1 MADPGNVL
9 SRGVQFAECK
19 RLRWTALTSYDPH
32 HPESSFFD
40 WYLPA
45 LNDDPKTFDKAE
57 GLDIDEDEL
66 PGEDGEPPE
75 KEKND
80 KELVPVTNRWIYAFE
95 TGYADIG
102 KIAILAREYH
112 ADDKGALTFVD
123 GNKRR
128 LVEATDDSEPKGQ
141 PIADAGLPLTRQT
154 EHCHYVFVATR
165 GRLCRDAVR
174 DIESRLTGP
183 RKAWRM
189 PSIYRPINL
198 GDSLQK
204 HAKGK
209 PFAPVIDPLTLAE
222 NLGRSYRRALNWAI
236 NLAVPHKNNPKRE
249 EMATDVLKYQ
259 LGAMMRDNLLRDGND
274 PQQIKPHLVN
284 NGDLMLHF
292 LDKREAALSMARQQ
306 GRLQAAALV
315 LFFKSDIWSVARGWY
330 HGPIKCGPTTTAA
343 KTIGHMFLA
352 SCADAHR
359 RLEETGIGQRYLK
372 KVVHEDDGPRAWFFE
387 PPPKKEKSEEEENDD
402 EGTWHQIRRKSAT
415 AAIVGIAEF
424 GPALKVARNVH
435 HADAMMR
442 RTLKKLFPLNTMEE
456 LFDHERKRLVE
467 QLLKLSPEGS
477 LVKANY
483 DKVHQDL
490 THLIKDNKAHWP
502 HGTKLA
508 TASELLSKALG
519 AIEIYNL
526 AEKMQRAME
535 ELAKQDAAR
544 RVSTFDVSM
553 RITLAGLDVLV
564 AAEEPISEY
573 GLHMAKGTRVEKI
586 VGKVLKPTAFKILG
600 SVSSFIETYVAW
612 VEAQEAAERGE
623 RGVAAGYF
631 TVAGGATLAGIGFF
645 MGFLLTPASAVVLT
659 AASLALVV
667 VGIAAVTVGYLVVAC
682 FTTTAWQSFA
692 AHSAFGADRSDGKT
706 AWSGSEFSEWQK
718 GTEGLGLQITALTA
732 MLCGFSMTGEGS
744 AGGGSSVRIAFGG
757 LPLNAKL
764 QIQFELT
771 FDNGDSAKVGY
782 LIDLVAKPTV
792 LRHWGGAG
800 PECRRLVP
808 TSEKGRLTTL
818 IVAPMWPAGLNV
830 VTSQCSAVIQY
841 APPSAEGEEGAAT
854 GTIPVHGHF
863 NYKVIESG
871 ALGIAHTNVLES
883 IDAQVPKG

>member
-1 MADPGNVL
+1 VADPGNVL
-9 SRGVQFAECK
+9 SRGVQFAEYK
-19 RLRWTALTSYDPH
+19 RLRWTALTSYDSH

-95 TGYADIG
+95 AGYGDIS

-128 LVEATDDSEPKGQ
+128 LVDATDDSEPKGQ

-165 GRLCRDAVR
+165 GRLCRDAIR
-174 DIESRLTGP
+174 DIESRLTGQQ
-183 RKAWRM
+183 KSWRM

-204 HAKGK
+204 DPNGK
-209 PFAPVIDPLTLAE
+209 PFAPVFDPLTLAE

-274 PQQIKPHLVN
+274 PQQIRPHLVN
-284 NGDLMLHF
+284 NGDRMLHF

-306 GRLQAAALV
+306 GRLQAAAVV

-387 PPPKKEKSEEEENDD
+387 PPPKKEKTEEEENDD

-456 LFDHERKRLVE
+456 LFDHQRQRLVE

-490 THLIKDNKAHWP
+490 THWIDDNKKAHWP
-502 HGTKLA
+502 HGTRLA
-508 TASELLSKALG
+508 TASELLSKLLG
-519 AIEIYNL
+519 AIEVYNL
-526 AEKMQRAME
+526 AEKMQRAIE

-600 SVSSFIETYVAW
+600 GVSSLIEVYVAL

-623 RGVAAGYF
+623 QGVKWGYRI
-631 TVAGGATLAGIGFF
+631 VAGGAGLAAVGFF
-645 MGFLLTPASAVVLT
+645 WGAFGNPGLIASA
-659 AASLALVV
+659 AALGLVV
-667 VGIAAVTVGYLVVAC
+667 IGIAAVAIGYIVVSC

-692 AHSAFGADRSDGKT
+692 AHSEFGSDRGDGKT
-706 AWSGSEFSEWQK
+706 NWSGSEFSEWHH
-718 GTEGLGLQITALTA
+718 GTEGLELQIKSLTA
-732 MLCGFSMTGEGS
+732 MLCGFAMNGEGI

-757 LPLNAKL
+757 LPINAKL

-771 FDNGDSAKVGY
+771 FDNGGSAKVGY
-782 LIDLVAKPTV
+782 LVDLVAKPTV
-792 LRHWGGAG
+792 SHHWGVDD
-800 PECRRLVP
+800 PECRQLVP

-818 IVAPMWPAGLNV
+818 IVAPKWPDGRRV

-863 NYKVIESG
+863 SYKVIESG

-883 IDAQVPKG
+883 IDAQPPPPH